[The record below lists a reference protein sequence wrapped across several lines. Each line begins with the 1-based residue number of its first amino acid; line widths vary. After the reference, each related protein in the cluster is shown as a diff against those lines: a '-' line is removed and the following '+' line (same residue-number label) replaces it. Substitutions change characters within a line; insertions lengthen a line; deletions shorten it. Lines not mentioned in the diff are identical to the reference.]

1 VASLDL
7 SADGIGHDAAAKRA
21 KQVLACWKGVSYIWT
36 TLKTRGKL
44 EPMPSAESEAY
55 AVRRQLDRVL
65 ASAGFSRNERM
76 ARFLRF
82 VVEHHLEGKD
92 SELKESVIAVEVF
105 GRRPDHDP
113 AQDSIVRTEAG
124 RLRARLAEYYKG
136 EGRGDAL
143 VIELPKGGYVPVFRQ
158 AVGASE
164 AAAGLPDRSVPR
176 LVRWWLFTGIGCVVA
191 LVAAVGWWRVQHQ
204 NAPIPIAV
212 LPLITLSQE
221 PNSDYFA
228 DGLTGE
234 IIRNLSTIDGLVV
247 RSQTSSFVFK
257 GKPQNVRDAGRQ
269 LNADYIVEGSVLRS
283 GQHLR
288 IDAELIRVRDDFPLW
303 SGRYDRELTDIFAIQ
318 DEISQGIVNSLR
330 LKLGRGRRRYETS
343 VEAYDLYLRARAFGG
358 GGQFGQPGWRQSIP
372 FFEQAIAK
380 DPTFAPAYAG
390 LAVAHV
396 ILSNNFNNNIPEELT
411 KILPAAERAV
421 QLDPLSAEAYDALG
435 AAYAREG
442 QWEQSEKNFIHAIEI
457 QPSRAESHADL
468 AAFLLLPLGRTE
480 EALQHLRIAER
491 NDPLSSFVHLWL
503 GDALADA
510 GRNEE
515 AARACEKMSELN
527 ANKEGCVLRIRVLQ
541 GKAMDVIHI
550 YEADP
555 AKSRVGAGLGCA
567 YARAGRREE
576 AEKVF
581 AATRDIARAE
591 ILACLGDKDHV
602 FEALDR
608 DAGVGPI
615 RMGWVLNR
623 VNRERPGLLRGDP
636 RLEVLRKKVGLPD

>member
-1 VASLDL
+1 
-7 SADGIGHDAAAKRA
+7 
-21 KQVLACWKGVSYIWT
+21 
-36 TLKTRGKL
+36 
-44 EPMPSAESEAY
+44 MPTAESEAH
-55 AVRRQLDRVL
+55 AARRELERVL

-82 VVEHHLEGKD
+82 VVEQHLDGKD

-136 EGRGDAL
+136 EGSGDAL
-143 VIELPKGGYVPVFRQ
+143 VIELPKGGYVPVFQQ
-158 AVGASE
+158 ALAPPE
-164 AAAGLPDRSVPR
+164 ATAGSADRSIPR
-176 LVRWWLFTGIGCVVA
+176 LGRWWLFAGIAGIA
-191 LVAAVGWWRVQHQ
+191 ILVAAGGWWRVQQ
-204 NAPIPIAV
+204 QGAPIPIAV

-221 PNSDYFA
+221 PNDDYFA

-269 LNADYIVEGSVLRS
+269 LDADYIVEGSVLRS

-303 SGRYDRELTDIFAIQ
+303 SGRYDRELTDIFVIQ
-318 DEISQGIVNSLR
+318 VEISQGIVNSLR
-330 LKLGRGRRRYETS
+330 LKLGGGRRRYETS
-343 VEAYDLYLRARAFGG
+343 VEAYDQYLRARAFGG
-358 GGQFGQPGWRQSIP
+358 GGQFGQPGWRQSVP
-372 FFEQAIAK
+372 LFEQAIAK

-396 ILSNNFNNNIPEELT
+396 ILSNNFNNNISEELA
-411 KILPAAERAV
+411 KIRPAAERAV

-468 AAFLLLPLGRTE
+468 AAFLLLPLGRFDQ
-480 EALQHLRIAER
+480 ALQQLRIAEK
-491 NDPLSSFVHLWL
+491 NDPLSSFVHLWM
-503 GDALADA
+503 GETLAEA
-510 GRNEE
+510 GRTEE
-515 AARACEKMSELN
+515 AAGACEKMSELN
-527 ANKEGCVLRIRVLQ
+527 ANKEGCVLRMRLLQ
-541 GKAMDVIHI
+541 GKAMDIIHI
-550 YEADP
+550 YEGDP
-555 AKSRVGAGLGCA
+555 AKSRIGAPLGCA
-567 YARAGRREE
+567 YARVGRREQ
-576 AEKVF
+576 AEEVF
-581 AATRDIARAE
+581 AATRDTARAE
-591 ILACLGDKDHV
+591 ILACLGNKDRV

-623 VNRERPGLLRGDP
+623 VNRESPGLLRGDP
-636 RLEVLRKKVGLPD
+636 RLQALRKKVGLPQ

>member
-1 VASLDL
+1 
-7 SADGIGHDAAAKRA
+7 
-21 KQVLACWKGVSYIWT
+21 
-36 TLKTRGKL
+36 
-44 EPMPSAESEAY
+44 MPTAESEAFV
-55 AVRRQLDRVL
+55 ARRQLERVL

-82 VVEHHLEGKD
+82 IVEQHLEGKD
-92 SELKESVIAVEVF
+92 SELKESVIAIEVF

-113 AQDSIVRTEAG
+113 AHDSIVRTEAG
-124 RLRARLAEYYKG
+124 RLRGRLAEYYKG

-143 VIELPKGGYVPVFRQ
+143 VIELPKGGYVPVFLQ

-164 AAAGLPDRSVPR
+164 ATAGLSDQGVPR
-176 LVRWWLFTGIGCVVA
+176 LGRWWLLAGIACVVV
-191 LVAAVGWWRVQHQ
+191 LVAAVAWWRVQRQ
-204 NAPIPIAV
+204 GAPIPIAV

-221 PNSDYFA
+221 PNGDYFA

-288 IDAELIRVRDDFPLW
+288 IDAQLIRVRDDFPLW
-303 SGRYDRELTDIFAIQ
+303 SGRYDRESTDIFAIQ

-330 LKLGRGRRRYETS
+330 LKLGGGRRRYETS

-396 ILSNNFNNNIPEELT
+396 ILSNNFNNNIPEELA
-411 KILPAAERAV
+411 KIRPAAEKAA
-421 QLDPLSAEAYDALG
+421 QLDPLSAEAYAALG
-435 AAYAREG
+435 AAFAREG

-480 EALQHLRIAER
+480 QALQHLRIAEK

-503 GDALADA
+503 GEALADA
-510 GRNEE
+510 GRSEE
-515 AARACEKMSELN
+515 AAGACEKMSELN
-527 ANKEGCVLRIRVLQ
+527 ANKEGCILRIRVLQ
-541 GKAMDVIHI
+541 GRALDIIHI
-550 YEADP
+550 YERDP

-567 YARAGRREE
+567 YARVGRREE

-581 AATRDIARAE
+581 SATRDIARAE
-591 ILACLGDKDHV
+591 ILACLGDKDRV

-608 DAGVGPI
+608 DAEVGPI

-623 VNRERPGLLRGDP
+623 VNRESPELLRGDP
-636 RLEVLRKKVGLPD
+636 RLEALRKKVGLPE

>member
-1 VASLDL
+1 
-7 SADGIGHDAAAKRA
+7 
-21 KQVLACWKGVSYIWT
+21 
-36 TLKTRGKL
+36 
-44 EPMPSAESEAY
+44 MPTAESEAY
-55 AVRRQLDRVL
+55 AARKELERVL
-65 ASAGFSRNERM
+65 ASAGFARNERM

-82 VVEHHLEGKD
+82 VVEHHLEGKS

-105 GRRPDHDP
+105 GRKPDHDP

-124 RLRARLAEYYKG
+124 RLRARLAEYYKV

-143 VIELPKGGYVPVFRQ
+143 VIELPKGGYVPVFQQ
-158 AVGASE
+158 AVSPP
-164 AAAGLPDRSVPR
+164 AATAGLSDRSVQR
-176 LVRWWLFTGIGCVVA
+176 LGRWWLFAGLACVTVVVA
-191 LVAAVGWWRVQHQ
+191 AAGWWRVQHQ
-204 NAPIPIAV
+204 GAPISIAV
-212 LPLITLSQE
+212 LPLITLSQD

-234 IIRNLSTIDGLVV
+234 IIRDLSIIDGLAV

-269 LNADYIVEGSVLRS
+269 LDAEYIVEGSVLRS

-330 LKLGRGRRRYETS
+330 LKLGGGRRRYETS

-358 GGQFGQPGWRQSIP
+358 GGEFGQPGWRQSVP
-372 FFEQAIAK
+372 LFEQAIAK

-396 ILSNNFNNNIPEELT
+396 SLSNNFNNNISEELA
-411 KILPAAERAV
+411 KIRPAAERAV

-468 AAFLLLPLGRTE
+468 VAFLLLPLGRFDQ
-480 EALQHLRIAER
+480 ALQQLRIAEK
-491 NDPLSSFVHLWL
+491 NDPLSSFVHLWM
-503 GDALADA
+503 GEALAETD
-510 GRNEE
+510 RNEE
-515 AARACEKMSELN
+515 AAGACEKMSELN
-527 ANKEGCVLRIRVLQ
+527 ANKEGCVFRMRLLQ
-541 GKAMDVIHI
+541 GKAMDIIHI
-550 YEADP
+550 YEGDP
-555 AKSRVGAGLGCA
+555 AKSRIGAPLGCA
-567 YARAGRREE
+567 YARVGRREE

-591 ILACLGDKDHV
+591 ILACLGDKDRV
-602 FEALDR
+602 FEALDH

-623 VNRERPGLLRGDP
+623 VNRESPGLLRGDP
-636 RLEVLRKKVGLPD
+636 RLETLRKKVGLPE

>member
-1 VASLDL
+1 MPPTES
-7 SADGIGHDAAAKRA
+7 GIQGAR
-21 KQVLACWKGVSYIWT
+21 QQ
-36 TLKTRGKL
+36 L
-44 EPMPSAESEAY
+44 E
-55 AVRRQLDRVL
+55 RVL

-92 SELKESVIAVEVF
+92 SELKESVIAIEVF

-113 AQDSIVRTEAG
+113 TQDSIVRTEAG

-136 EGRGDAL
+136 EGKDDAL
-143 VIELPKGGYVPVFRQ
+143 VIELPKGGYVPVLQQ
-158 AVGASE
+158 AVGAPE
-164 AAAGLPDRSVPR
+164 ATAGLRDRRVPR
-176 LVRWWLFTGIGCVVA
+176 LGRWWLFAGIAGIA
-191 LVAAVGWWRVQHQ
+191 ILVAVGGWWRVQQQ

-234 IIRNLSTIDGLVV
+234 IIRNLSTIDGMVV

-269 LNADYIVEGSVLRS
+269 LDADYIVEGSVLRS

-288 IDAELIRVRDDFPLW
+288 IDAQLVRVRDDFPVW

-318 DEISQGIVNSLR
+318 DEISEGIVNSLR
-330 LKLGRGRRRYETS
+330 LKLGGGRRRYETS
-343 VEAYDLYLRARAFGG
+343 AEAYDLYLRARAFGG
-358 GGQFGQPGWRQSIP
+358 GGQFGQPGWRQSVP
-372 FFEQAIAK
+372 LFEQAIAK

-396 ILSNNFNNNIPEELT
+396 ILSNNFNNNISDELA
-411 KILPAAERAV
+411 KIRPAAERAI

-457 QPSRAESHADL
+457 QPRRSESHADL
-468 AAFLLLPLGRTE
+468 AAFLLLPLGRFDQ
-480 EALQHLRIAER
+480 ALQQLRIAEK

-527 ANKEGCVLRIRVLQ
+527 ANKEGCVLRVRLLQ
-541 GKAMDVIHI
+541 GRAVEIIRI
-550 YEADP
+550 YEGDP
-555 AKSRVGAGLGCA
+555 AKSRIGAGLGCA
-567 YARAGRREE
+567 YARVNRREE

-581 AATRDIARAE
+581 AATRDTARAE
-591 ILACLGDKDHV
+591 ILACLGDKDRV

-623 VNRERPGLLRGDP
+623 VNRESPGLLSGDP
-636 RLEVLRKKVGLPD
+636 RLEALRKKVGLPE

>member
-1 VASLDL
+1 M
-7 SADGIGHDAAAKRA
+7 H
-21 KQVLACWKGVSYIWT
+21 T
-36 TLKTRGKL
+36 
-44 EPMPSAESEAY
+44 AESEVY
-55 AVRRQLDRVL
+55 AARRQLELVL

-82 VVEHHLEGKD
+82 VVEQHLEGKD
-92 SELKESVIAVEVF
+92 SELKESVIAIEVF

-113 AQDSIVRTEAG
+113 THDSIVRTEAG
-124 RLRARLAEYYKG
+124 RLRARLGEYYLG

-158 AVGASE
+158 AADVLETTSD
-164 AAAGLPDRSVPR
+164 LRDRRGHR
-176 LVRWWLFTGIGCVVA
+176 LGKWWLFAGIACFVV
-191 LVAAVGWWRVQHQ
+191 LFAAGGWWRVQHQ
-204 NAPIPIAV
+204 GAPIPIAV

-257 GKPQNVRDAGRQ
+257 GKPQNVREAGRQ
-269 LNADYIVEGSVLRS
+269 LDADYILEGSVLRS
-283 GQHLR
+283 GQQLR
-288 IDAELIRVRDDFPLW
+288 IDAQLIRVHDDFPVW
-303 SGRYDRELTDIFAIQ
+303 SGRYDREFTDIFAIQ
-318 DEISQGIVNSLR
+318 DEISRGIVNSLR
-330 LKLGRGRRRYETS
+330 LQLGGRRRRYETS
-343 VEAYDLYLRARAFGG
+343 VEAYDLYLRARALGG
-358 GGQFGQPGWRQSIP
+358 GGEFGLPGYRQSLP
-372 FFEQAIAK
+372 VFEQAIAK

-390 LAVAHV
+390 LAIAHV
-396 ILSNNFNNNIPEELT
+396 ALSGNFINNIPEEVAKMRST
-411 KILPAAERAV
+411 AERAA

-442 QWEQSEKNFIHAIEI
+442 QWKQSEESYIHAIEI
-457 QPSRAESHADL
+457 QPSRTESHADL
-468 AAFLLLPLGRTE
+468 AAFLLLPLGRIE
-480 EALQHLRIAER
+480 DAIQHLRIAEK
-491 NDPLSSFVHLWL
+491 NDPLSSIVHFWL

-515 AARACEKMSELN
+515 ALDACEKVSDLN
-527 ANKEGCVLRIRVLQ
+527 NLKEGCVLRIRVLQ
-541 GKAMDVIHI
+541 GKAVEVIHI
-550 YEADP
+550 YEGDP
-555 AKSRVGAGLGCA
+555 AKSRIGAALGCA
-567 YARAGRREE
+567 YARADRREE

-591 ILACLGDKDHV
+591 ILACLGDKDRV

-623 VNRERPGLLRGDP
+623 VNRESPGLLRGDP
-636 RLEVLRKKVGLPD
+636 RLEALRKKVGLPE

>member
-1 VASLDL
+1 MPPTESDVQGA
-7 SADGIGHDAAAKRA
+7 R
-21 KQVLACWKGVSYIWT
+21 QQ
-36 TLKTRGKL
+36 L
-44 EPMPSAESEAY
+44 E
-55 AVRRQLDRVL
+55 RVL

-82 VVEHHLEGKD
+82 VVEQHLEGKD
-92 SELKESVIAVEVF
+92 SELKESVIAIEVF

-113 AQDSIVRTEAG
+113 AHDSIVRTEAG

-143 VIELPKGGYVPVFRQ
+143 VIELPKGGYVPVFLQ
-158 AVGASE
+158 AEGASE
-164 AAAGLPDRSVPR
+164 ATAGLPDLSAPR
-176 LVRWWLFTGIGCVVA
+176 LGRRWLFAGIGCAAV
-191 LVAAVGWWRVQHQ
+191 LVAALGWWRIQHQ
-204 NAPIPIAV
+204 SAPIPIAV

-234 IIRNLSTIDGLVV
+234 IIRDLSIIDGLVV

-288 IDAELIRVRDDFPLW
+288 IDAQLIRVRDDFPLW
-303 SGRYDRELTDIFAIQ
+303 SGRYDRESTDIFAIQ
-318 DEISQGIVNSLR
+318 DEISRGIVNSLR
-330 LKLGRGRRRYETS
+330 LKLGGGRRRYETN
-343 VEAYDLYLRARAFGG
+343 VEAYDLYLRARVLGG
-358 GGQFGQPGWRQSIP
+358 GEFAQPGFRQSVP
-372 FFEQAIAK
+372 LFEQAIAK

-390 LAVAHV
+390 LAVAHAG
-396 ILSNNFNNNIPEELT
+396 LSHNFVNNIPEELA
-411 KILPAAERAV
+411 KMRSAAERAA

-442 QWEQSEKNFIHAIEI
+442 QWKQSEESYRRAIEI
-457 QPSRAESHADL
+457 QPSRTESHADL
-468 AAFLLLPLGRTE
+468 AAFLLLPLGRIE
-480 EALQHLRIAER
+480 QAIQQLRIAEK
-491 NDPLSSFVHLWL
+491 NDPLSSFVHFWL

-515 AARACEKMSELN
+515 AASACEKVSELN
-527 ANKEGCVLRIRVLQ
+527 ENREGCVLRIRVLQ
-541 GKAMDVIHI
+541 GRAIDVIHI

-567 YARAGRREE
+567 YARLGRREE

-581 AATRDIARAE
+581 TATRDIARAE
-591 ILACLGDKDHV
+591 ILACLGDKDRV

-608 DAGVGPI
+608 DAGVGPT

-623 VNRERPGLLRGDP
+623 VNRESPGLLRGDP
-636 RLEVLRKKVGLPD
+636 RLEALRKKVGLPE